1 MITESLDQY
10 VERPREMTNYLSNYG
25 WHFNKKMLN
34 FALSHLPREVSYM
47 DKDKIDSLLKTYN
60 ISLPKD
66 SLYDYVYVANY
77 CLSVYYRSAITDEKQ
92 LALYVKDTMESEE
105 GVIFTKWYSTMCRL
119 GIPIEWEDMI

>member
-1 MITESLDQY
+1 
-10 VERPREMTNYLSNYG
+10 
-25 WHFNKKMLN
+25 
-34 FALSHLPREVSYM
+34 M

-105 GVIFTKWYSTMCRL
+105 GIIFTKWYSTMCRL